1 MSLRLAMP
9 GWRELW
15 ELHDQMEQAFRD
27 LTASVEVSTVWRPP
41 TDVLEDATAYWIRL
55 DLPGVSPEQITVEV
69 DEDAV
74 WLSGEKTEWAGAER
88 VLRREA
94 RYGRFG
100 ATVPLP
106 RDAVPEKVTARL
118 EAGVLTVKV
127 PRTPGATRRKVKIEV
142 G

>member
-1 MSLRLAMP
+1 MSLRSAVP
-9 GWRELW
+9 SWRELW
-15 ELHDQMEQAFRD
+15 ELHEQMEQAFRD
-27 LTASVEVSTVWRPP
+27 LTTSVEVSPVWRPP
-41 TDVLEDATAYWIRL
+41 TDVLEDATAYWVRF

-69 DEDAV
+69 GEGAL
-74 WLSGEKTEWAGAER
+74 WLSGEKVQRAELER
-88 VLRREA
+88 VLRSEV

-106 RDAVPEKVTARL
+106 RDAAPEEVTARL

-127 PRTPGATRRKVKIEV
+127 PRRAGATRRKVEIEV